1 MKAISLLPLIPVR
14 IEPDERT
21 EMVTQVLF
29 GETFELTEET
39 EKWYRIKADFDGY
52 EGWVDKKMVTPI
64 TDDAEYRKIVHSESY
79 VPVQTINVIR
89 NNTTRQNMLIPSG
102 STLPNF
108 DKEDRSFIIFG
119 DYYYYYESVIEVE
132 FVYDNKKILSTVAKK
147 YLNAPYLW
155 GGRTYWGIDCSGFSQ
170 IVYKIMGIA
179 LPRDAKDQANIGVDI
194 ISHLDIQLGDLAF
207 FGKDEEHI
215 THVGILLD
223 RDKIIHAS
231 GRVKI
236 DRFDEKGIID
246 SDTGEYSHNLVKIKR
261 IL

>member
-29 GETFELTEET
+29 GETFEVTEELPQ
-39 EKWYRIKADFDGY
+39 WYKIKADWDGY
-52 EGWVDKKMVTPI
+52 EGWIDRKMATVI
-64 TDDAEYRKIVHSESY
+64 EDEAEYRKMLHSEKY
-79 VPVQTINVIR
+79 VPVQIINVIR

-108 DKEDRSFIIFG
+108 DKKDRSFIIFG

-170 IVYKIMGIA
+170 IVYKIMGIPI
-179 LPRDAKDQANIGVDI
+179 PRDAKDQANIGVDI
-194 ISHLDIQLGDLAF
+194 ISMRDIQTGDLAF
-207 FGKDEEHI
+207 FGEGEDAIK
-215 THVGILLD
+215 HVGILLD
-223 RDKIIHAS
+223 MDTVIHAS
-231 GRVKI
+231 GKVRI
-236 DRFDEKGIID
+236 DRFDEKGIINGE
-246 SDTGEYSHNLVKIKR
+246 TGELTHKLVKIKR